1 MNPRRTTL
9 RPHRLSRPRRPQ
21 RPAQEVAPATRPVH
35 ITIELTVPA
44 GEAAIVLQ
52 QLRPLTVRYGSP
64 PPEAPPVTAKETGDA
79 VHVFPDTR
87 TVTYRDSEITLTRRE
102 FDLLLHLAEHPRR
115 VFGRG
120 QLLRS
125 VWGTDEV
132 GQRTVDVHVRRLRQ
146 KLGTPNPLLA
156 TVRGVGYRLHDRAE
170 LVIVR

>member
-1 MNPRRTTL
+1 MAPTT
-9 RPHRLSRPRRPQ
+9 Q
-21 RPAQEVAPATRPVH
+21 PVR
-35 ITIELTVPA
+35 ITIELTVPT
-44 GEAAIVLQ
+44 GEAAAVLQ
-52 QLRPLTVRYGSP
+52 QLRPLAVRYASP
-64 PPEAPPVTAKETGDA
+64 PAEEPREAAKETGDA

-87 TVTYRDSEITLTRRE
+87 TVTYRDNEITLTRRE

-156 TVRGVGYRLHDRAE
+156 TIRGVGYRLHDRAE

>member
-1 MNPRRTTL
+1 MRPRTPLHR
-9 RPHRLSRPRRPQ
+9 RPHRVPPGSTTRT
-21 RPAQEVAPATRPVH
+21 ARPVH

-44 GEAAIVLQ
+44 GEAAAVLD
-52 QLRPLTVRYGSP
+52 QLRPLTVRYAAAPEP
-64 PPEAPPVTAKETGDA
+64 PAPRPAADGDA
-79 VHVFPDTR
+79 VHLFPDSR
-87 TVTYRDSEITLTRRE
+87 TVRYREAEITLTRRE

-146 KLGTPNPLLA
+146 KLGTPHPLLA
-156 TVRGVGYRLHDRAE
+156 TIRGVGYRLHDEAD
-170 LVIVR
+170 LVIVRP